1 LPKVAPSGILLGVRG
16 VGDFWLFSG
25 VFCYHQR
32 KCSDAGGVEAGGTA
46 VLRVQIMAVFWGFLA
61 SATRSGA
68 AEQLHVPGFITWQY
82 LGKQLELEQCT
93 LKKPRLAGL
102 LG

>member
-1 LPKVAPSGILLGVRG
+1 LPKVASSGILLGVRG

-32 KCSDAGGVEAGGTA
+32 KCSDADDWEAGDTA

-61 SATRSGA
+61 RKSKPGQ
-68 AEQLHVPGFITWQY
+68 ELLHLQTWFLDLLPGNTW
-82 LGKQLELEQCT
+82 
-93 LKKPRLAGL
+93 ANH
-102 LG
+102 